1 MKKLTYLVLVLI
13 LGGIIISGLR
23 SCKDLPWNKPSIDT
37 VRVIDTVWQKHDTVI
52 YKKMNVYKTIHD
64 TVAYNKYLPDTNYA
78 VLKKQYLDLVASHTP
93 KHIYLDTIKLPGIKG
108 GIYLIDTLQF
118 NNLRH
123 RSYINNY
130 EIPHVKET
138 ITITKVEPSKR
149 QFYLGGGISA
159 NQTNIS
165 SVQLG
170 ALYKTRKDW
179 AFGVFTN
186 INPQGSISYGVQ
198 SYWKI
203 SLFNRK

>member
-1 MKKLTYLVLVLI
+1 MKKLTYLVLVVI
-13 LGGIIISGLR
+13 LGGIIVSGVK
-23 SCKDLPWNKPSIDT
+23 SCQYYPWNKPSIDT

-64 TVAYNKYLPDTNYA
+64 TVAYNKYMPDSNYSK
-78 VLKKQYLDLVASHTP
+78 LREQYLELVATHTP
-93 KHIYLDTIKLPGIKG
+93 KHIYLDTISLPGIKG
-108 GIYLIDTLQF
+108 SIYVIDTLQF
-118 NNLRH
+118 NKLRN

-130 EIPHVKET
+130 QIPVIKET
-138 ITITKVEPSKR
+138 LTITKTEPSKR
-149 QFYLGGGISA
+149 QLYLGGGISA